1 MFADDLIEE
10 EVAATMKSL
19 VHKFTQRCA
28 PSRNAMKI
36 RSAYPA
42 KFKAMVLCDFDN
54 STKGQHTVA
63 LGDQLS
69 QSQISRWI
77 SKKNRI
83 IKDAVSS
90 D

>member
-28 PSRNAMKI
+28 PSRNAMEI

-42 KFKAMVLCDFDN
+42 KFKAMVF
-54 STKGQHTVA
+54 V
-63 LGDQLS
+63 
-69 QSQISRWI
+69 
-77 SKKNRI
+77 
-83 IKDAVSS
+83 
-90 D
+90 